1 MDLISFADKVSLQ
14 EDPSVADINKLTAAD
29 VNEIKTVV
37 NAIIQSGIDDA
48 IEAKINTIYPV
59 GSILINTTGTNPA
72 NYLGV
77 GTWVAWGAGRVPVGR
92 DSSDTKF
99 DTAEETGGAET
110 VTLTTDNLPSHR
122 HTVSAHRHTGPSHTH
137 SIPSHTHSTPSH
149 THTWSGTTSSNGAHA
164 HSIRY
169 QNFSGLSVSSGYF
182 LLRRNDP
189 DDSYY
194 GTDSDAAISNGAH
207 THTVSGTTSSNS
219 GGNTGSWS
227 GTTGSSGTG
236 NTGSGGS
243 GNTGYVGGGDAFSI
257 LQPYIVCYMWKRTA

>member
-1 MDLISFADKVSLQ
+1 MDLITFADKVSLQ

-29 VNEIKTVV
+29 VNEIKSVV
-37 NAIIQSGIDDA
+37 NSIIQSGIDDA
-48 IEAKINTIYPV
+48 IDAKINAIYPV

-77 GTWVAWGAGRVPVGR
+77 GTWIAWGAGRVPVGR

-99 DTAEETGGAET
+99 DTAEETGGTET

-122 HTVSAHRHTGPSHTH
+122 HTISSHTHTGPSHTH
-137 SIPSHTHSTPSH
+137 GIPSHTHTTPNH
-149 THTWSGTTSSNGAHA
+149 THSWSATTGSAGGHYHRLGNDFDGAAGSARYTPHSTGINGA
-164 HSIRY
+164 
-169 QNFSGLSVSSGYF
+169 GYTSA
-182 LLRRNDP
+182 P
-189 DDSYY
+189 TS
-194 GTDSDAAISNGAH
+194 TDGAH
-207 THTVSGTTSSNS
+207 THWVSGTTSSNN

-243 GNTGYVGGGDAFSI
+243 GNTGYVGGGDSFSI